1 MTPRIPLLALS
12 LFLLAACSN
21 ADADAGDARPI
32 AAAPLA
38 SAQTDSAAVLQR
50 KIVTT
55 VQTRLPTSHGEVT
68 VTRTGE
74 EGLRGGLFVVAVDSN
89 EVFRD
94 SIGMTVE
101 PYAFTAAL
109 EMGPVVVIGI
119 ASGGT
124 ACPMLFRVVHLP
136 GDAPP
141 VATDE
146 FGDCSDIPDVHVDG
160 RRVILRFPGFYPS
173 GADDEPGFEEPG
185 PTAFAYEGGGRL
197 RPVPPPPPVR
207 DEP

>member
-12 LFLLAACSN
+12 LALLAACSG
-21 ADADAGDARPI
+21 ADANDARPN
-32 AAAPLA
+32 AATSSA
-38 SAQTDSAAVLQR
+38 SAQTDGAGAPER
-50 KIVTT
+50 RIVTT
-55 VQTRLPTSHGEVT
+55 VQTRLPTSYGELT

-74 EGLRGGLFVVAVDSN
+74 EGIRGGLFVVAVDSN

-94 SIGMTVE
+94 SMGMTVE

-119 ASGGT
+119 TSGGT
-124 ACPMLFRVVHLP
+124 ACPMMFRVVHLP
-136 GDAPP
+136 EDGSPI
-141 VATDE
+141 ATDE

-160 RRVILRFPGFYPS
+160 RRVVMRFPGFYPS

-207 DEP
+207 DES